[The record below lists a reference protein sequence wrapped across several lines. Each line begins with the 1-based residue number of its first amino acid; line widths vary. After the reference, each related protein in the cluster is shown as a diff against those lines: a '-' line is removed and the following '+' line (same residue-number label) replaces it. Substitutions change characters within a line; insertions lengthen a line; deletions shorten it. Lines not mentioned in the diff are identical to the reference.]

1 MAPSRPALRQTTL
14 NTCFRQDTNRVS
26 KKASPDK
33 PSKPKPATKS
43 VAPSGAERVLT
54 DVLLAI
60 KPVHLANIASQQ
72 KNHEYRSYRL
82 KDGIERMWLYETSEG
97 GKGRSAI
104 TYVSSF

>member
-1 MAPSRPALRQTTL
+1 
-14 NTCFRQDTNRVS
+14 
-26 KKASPDK
+26 
-33 PSKPKPATKS
+33 
-43 VAPSGAERVLT
+43 
-54 DVLLAI
+54 VLLAI